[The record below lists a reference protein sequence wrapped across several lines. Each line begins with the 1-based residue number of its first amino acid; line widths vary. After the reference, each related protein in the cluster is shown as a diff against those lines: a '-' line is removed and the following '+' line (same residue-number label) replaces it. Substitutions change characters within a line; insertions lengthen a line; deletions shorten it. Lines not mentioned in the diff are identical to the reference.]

1 MADKRKQTLA
11 EAGLAGQARRVAG
24 VLLFERL
31 WPLVVAV
38 LVLAGLFLAVSWFGL
53 WLVLPRYLR
62 IAGVAGFGGAFA
74 YILWHAARLRWPGL
88 TERLARLDRDSG
100 QPHHPASALVDRIA
114 NAQADAGTQAL
125 WALHQARMAQASA
138 QIVAAPPKPN
148 VPKRDRFALRA
159 GVLLAVAAG
168 AFVAGSQRDI
178 RVAAAFD
185 WRGHFTPPEGFRVD
199 AWLNPPLY
207 TGRPPILLTFPAN
220 GEAAPQSHIDAPV
233 HSVLIVHS
241 ANAPDLAMDAQKG
254 LAAQKQADGGTQYI
268 LDGDGSVNF
277 SAQGSRLAGFD
288 LHAIPDL
295 PPAIQLTQPPKAN
308 ARGSLTLNYK
318 TSDDYGV
325 VSAKAIFSDP
335 VFDEKAYSGRHL
347 VELPDMALDLPGT
360 ATGIGEAQTTADLSD
375 SPYAGARVSLT
386 LQARDGAGQTGRSRP
401 QTMELPRRPF
411 SNPLALALVEQRRDL
426 LLDPD
431 HFPRVRQSIEAL
443 LIAPELFK
451 PNAETYLGMLH
462 VDHTLQRVQG
472 DPDLVKTADFLWQ
485 MALHLEDGDIPQTMQ
500 ALRAA
505 QERLRRALQ
514 KGAPEAQI
522 RKLMDDV
529 RTAMNNFMKE
539 MARKA
544 QRDGPHSQMQANQ
557 NTRIITPKDMQSL
570 MDQIEQAARAGDM
583 ASAQKLLDQLQ
594 KTLENLRNAKPG
606 KADPNQKGMAKALS
620 DLDRLTRNQQDLRD
634 DTFSEQQK
642 QEDGKPS
649 PGVQQS
655 LQQRQ
660 GGLRE
665 GLDKL
670 QKQMQQMGGKGDPN
684 LDEAGKAMK
693 EAEQELGMAGKGQGQ
708 PAENGGGQPGGQG
721 QGQGRGQGNGQAGG
735 QDAVAAQGRALG
747 ALRKGAQALAKAMQK
762 GQGQGK
768 GTGEGTGTGMGR
780 NDGNGRDGRDPLGRS
795 QDGLGRN
802 VADGQPLQGASP
814 AQQAQTILR
823 ELRKRLSDPNLPL
836 QEKAYIEQLLRME

>member
-1 MADKRKQTLA
+1 MADQRNQSMAETQLA
-11 EAGLAGQARRVAG
+11 RQARRVAG
-24 VLLFERL
+24 VLLFERA
-31 WPLVVAV
+31 WPLVLAV

-62 IAGVAGFGGAFA
+62 MAGVAGFGGALAF
-74 YILWHAARLRWPGL
+74 ILWHAARVRWPPL
-88 TERLARLDRDSG
+88 QERLARLDRDSG
-100 QPHHPASALVDRIA
+100 QPHHPASALVDTIA

-125 WALHQARMAQASA
+125 WALHQRRMARASA

-148 VPKRDRFALRA
+148 VAKLDRFALRA
-159 GVLLAVAAG
+159 GVLLALVAS
-168 AFVAGSQRDI
+168 AFIAGSQRDI

-207 TGRPPILLTFPAN
+207 TGRPPILLAMPAD
-220 GEAAPQSHIDAPV
+220 GEAAQQGHVDAPV

-241 ANAPDLAMDAQKG
+241 ANAPDLAIDAQKG
-254 LAAQKQADGGTQYI
+254 LVAQKQADGSQQYV
-268 LDGDGSVNF
+268 LGGDGRVTF

-295 PPAIQLTQPPKAN
+295 PPNIQLTKPPEAN
-308 ARGSLTLNYK
+308 ARGSLTLHYK
-318 TSDDYGV
+318 IGDDYGV
-325 VSAKAIFSDP
+325 VGAKATFANP
-335 VFDEKAYSGRHL
+335 VFDEKVYSGRHL
-347 VELPDMALDLPGT
+347 VQLPDMPLDLPGT

-375 SPYAGARVSLT
+375 SPYSGARVTLT
-386 LQARDGAGQTGRSRP
+386 LQARDGAGQSGQSRP
-401 QTMELPRRPF
+401 QAMELPRRPF
-411 SNPLALALVEQRRDL
+411 ANPLALALVEQRRDL

-431 HFPRVRQSIEAL
+431 HYPHVRKSIEAL

-451 PNAETYLGMLH
+451 PDAATYLGMLH
-462 VDHTLQRVQG
+462 VDYALQRVQG

-485 MALHLEDGDIPQTMQ
+485 MALRLEEGDIPQTMQ

-529 RTAMNNFMKE
+529 RTAMNNFMQE

-544 QRDGPHSQMQANQ
+544 QRDGPQPQMQANQ

-570 MDQIEQAARAGDM
+570 MDQIEQAARSGDM

-606 KADPNQKGMAKALS
+606 QADPNQKGMAKALN

-634 DTFSEQQK
+634 DTFGEQQK
-642 QEDGKPS
+642 REDGKPT
-649 PGVQQS
+649 PGMQQN

-693 EAEQELGMAGKGQGQ
+693 EAERELGMDGNGQRQ
-708 PAENGGGQPGGQG
+708 PGENGAMQPGM
-721 QGQGRGQGNGQAGG
+721 QGNGLGDGQQGG
-735 QDAVAAQGRALG
+735 QDPVAAQGRALG
-747 ALRKGAQALAKAMQK
+747 ALRKGAQALAKSMQK
-762 GQGQGK
+762 GQGQGQGQGK
-768 GTGEGTGTGMGR
+768 GTGTGMGR

-795 QDGLGRN
+795 QDGMGRN

-836 QEKAYIEQLLRME
+836 QEKAYIEQLLRLE